1 MKPLLMTQDDV
12 QVPSSQLI
20 DVDHPSTTKKTLS
33 NSKTH
38 KDTSKIK
45 NVDGT
50 PHLNYKS
57 NQKSTSK
64 QDTDA
69 STHASTHVSNET
81 KKNKQQQHSIEQN
94 HHPDNTPATQTV
106 VLTDAQQSPLQE
118 EGSIYINIA
127 KVLLVLVVILALF
140 YVAYWVLQNVYKIDI
155 VEQGKQWLGMKASS
169 PVFSPSNTSSPIVE
183 TTDMSSLPL
192 FSTPSS
198 NHVAPHA
205 DGVHNMSTQGSHMK
219 NALSDKS
226 VSTLLDLMANV
237 AE

>member
-12 QVPSSQLI
+12 QVPSSHLI
-20 DVDHPSTTKKTLS
+20 DVDHPSTTQKTRS

-45 NVDGT
+45 NLDGT
-50 PHLNYKS
+50 PHLNHKP

-64 QDTDA
+64 QDTDD
-69 STHASTHVSNET
+69 SSHVSNET
-81 KKNKQQQHSIEQN
+81 KQQQHSIEQN
-94 HHPDNTPATQTV
+94 HHPDNTPATQTA

-169 PVFSPSNTSSPIVE
+169 QVFSPSNTSSPIVE